1 VDRDQPPRAPL
12 LKAGITMNLATHR
25 LSLLV
30 SAACILALG
39 AACAP
44 RPPARGRS

>member
-1 VDRDQPPRAPL
+1 
-12 LKAGITMNLATHR
+12 MNLATHR

-39 AACAP
+39 AACGIDTAP
-44 RPPARGRS
+44 DGLRATPAGTGPV